1 MPLRRGTSRSAI
13 EANIR
18 REIAAGK
25 PRDQAVAIAL
35 AVARRDRGPA
45 RRVRR
50 RQPREHSA

>member
-18 REIAAGK
+18 REIEAGK

-35 AVARRDRGPA
+35 SVARRDRGPA